1 MKQINEVVVSFPFKD
16 CVLEGGQSKDDEK
29 CKEIFFNEV
38 LAKDEINR
46 LLDKKVITNARKYTQ
61 DGASDEVD
69 FKRDE
74 NE

>member
-1 MKQINEVVVSFPFKD
+1 
-16 CVLEGGQSKDDEK
+16 
-29 CKEIFFNEV
+29 
-38 LAKDEINR
+38 

-74 NE
+74 NGLIKDNRYN